1 MTFRLSYTQSFYDD
15 LDRVLDFQF
24 ERYPALADRTVV
36 AIRKALQI
44 LEDFPLMGRRAS
56 QEDPLLRELVV
67 PFGSTGYI
75 VLFKVMNEQSVVI
88 LAIRHQREDDYH

>member
-1 MTFRLSYTQSFYDD
+1 MTFHLRYTQSFYDD
-15 LDRVLDFQF
+15 LDQVLDFQF

-44 LEDFPLMGRRAS
+44 LEDFPLMGRRTS
-56 QEDPLLRELVV
+56 QNDPMLRELVF
-67 PFGSTGYI
+67 PFGATGYV
-75 VLFKVMNEQSVVI
+75 VLFKVTDDQTVTI